1 MRSNMTIGRRRFL
14 QSLGISAAAVPFVV
28 GLDSLYVNA
37 QVPTVPKKRFLFMYS
52 PNGMLYYYWRLRLP
66 HAPET
71 DISDGKALASPNL
84 ILNPL
89 QANAK
94 HLLVLDRLSF
104 ISARGE
110 YQTAAMSPD
119 GKEHPGGHQKGI
131 ASMLTGQLLIGGA
144 QNVGDAGLANGI
156 SLDQVLA
163 NKLFAGK
170 VKFPSLEVGVQVDEN
185 LNDRYVDKRVSYNGS
200 ANPRTPN
207 NDPFDLFEKLF
218 GDATATDKD
227 KALRHFLDKSVLDA
241 ALADFDR
248 LQPKLSTSDKQ
259 LLQHHADAIRDMEK
273 RLGQVVDCGAVTGPT
288 APQGLNIAD
297 RKATHD
303 WAMKSDNFQQV
314 GAMQMDIVAQAMSC
328 GLTNIVTFMW
338 SNSETNLIYKWL
350 PIDYNIDQN
359 KGGHH
364 AMSHARAADLSQ
376 IDQWYAKQ
384 FNGFIDRFSSI
395 KESEG
400 TGTLLDNSLLM
411 WTSCLSDGAAH
422 ESRNTPVVLAGSN
435 GGYFKQ
441 GKAIQYNDVYTADQW
456 DAEPVAPSM
465 GNDVL
470 KPLVDKVA
478 SGDQKKLGTPDLGN
492 QDLCVSILNSFG
504 LEDTTFGD
512 PRFCKGA
519 LPLIKA

>member
-1 MRSNMTIGRRRFL
+1 MGNLTIGRRRFL
-14 QSLGISAAAVPFVV
+14 QGLGISAATVPFVV

-52 PNGMLYYYWRLRLP
+52 PNGMLYYNWRLRL
-66 HAPET
+66 HAQQT
-71 DISDGKALASPNL
+71 DISDGSALASPNL

-131 ASMLTGQLLIGGA
+131 GSMLTGQLLVGGA
-144 QNVGDAGLANGI
+144 ANVGDAGLANGI
-156 SLDQVLA
+156 SLDQLLA
-163 NKLFAGK
+163 TKLFTGK
-170 VKFPSLEVGVQVDEN
+170 TKFPSLEVGVQVDEN

-207 NDPFDLFEKLF
+207 NDPFDLFDKLF
-218 GDATATDKD
+218 GTAGATDKD
-227 KALRHFLDKSVLDA
+227 KTLRKYLDKSVLDA
-241 ALADFDR
+241 AVKDFDR
-248 LQPKLSTSDKQ
+248 LKPKLSSSDQQ
-259 LLQHHADAIRDMEK
+259 LLQSHADAIRAMEM
-273 RLGQVVDCGAVTGPT
+273 RLGQVVDCGAV
-288 APQGLNIAD
+288 APPVAPAGVTVTD

-303 WAMKSDNFQQV
+303 WAMKSDNFQTV
-314 GAMQMDIVAQAMSC
+314 GAMQMELVMQALAC
-328 GLTNIVTFMW
+328 GLTNVVTFMW

-350 PIDYNIDQN
+350 PIDYTIDEN

-364 AMSHARAADLSQ
+364 AMSHARAPDLQ
-376 IDQWYAKQ
+376 QVDKWYASQ
-384 FNGFIDRFSSI
+384 FNSLIDKFAAS
-395 KESEG
+395 KESDG
-400 TGTLLDNSLLM
+400 NGTLLDNSLLM

-422 ESRNTPVVLAGSN
+422 ESRNTPIVLAGSN

-441 GKAIQYNDVYTADQW
+441 GLNLQFNDVYSADQW
-456 DAEPVAPSM
+456 DAAPVAPSM
-465 GNDVL
+465 GSAVL
-470 KPLVDKVA
+470 KPLIDKVS
-478 SGDQKKLGTPDLGN
+478 SGDQKKLGSPDLSN

-504 LEDTTFGD
+504 MEDVTTFGD
-512 PRFCKGA
+512 ARFCKGA

>member
-1 MRSNMTIGRRRFL
+1 MGNLTIGRRRFL
-14 QSLGISAAAVPFVV
+14 QGLGISAAAVPFVV

-37 QVPTVPKKRFLFMYS
+37 QVPVVPKKRFLFMYS
-52 PNGMLYYYWRLRLP
+52 PNGMLYYNWRLRL

-71 DISDGKALASPNL
+71 DISDGAALASPNL

-89 QANAK
+89 QANASK
-94 HLLVLDRLSF
+94 LLVLDRLSF

-110 YQTAAMSPD
+110 YQQAAVSPD
-119 GKEHPGGHQKGI
+119 GKDHPGGHQKGI
-131 ASMLTGQLLIGGA
+131 ASMLTGQLLTGGA
-144 QNVGDAGLANGI
+144 QNVGDAGLANGV
-156 SLDQVLA
+156 SLDQLLA
-163 NKLFAGK
+163 TRLFEGK

-207 NDPFDLFEKLF
+207 NDPFDLFDKLF
-218 GDATATDKD
+218 GSAGATDKD
-227 KALRHFLDKSVLDA
+227 KALRNYLNKSVLDA
-241 ALADFDR
+241 AVKDFER
-248 LQPKLSTSDKQ
+248 LQPKLSSSDKQ
-259 LLQHHADAIRDMEK
+259 LLEHHADAIRAMEM
-273 RLGQVVDCGAVTGPT
+273 RLGQIVDCGAVQPPSAPTGV
-288 APQGLNIAD
+288 NVAD

-303 WAMKSDNFQQV
+303 WAMKSDNFAEV
-314 GAMQMDIVAQAMSC
+314 GHMQMEIVAQALSC
-328 GLTNIVTFMW
+328 GLTNVVTFMW

-350 PIDYNIDQN
+350 PIDYNIDVN

-364 AMSHARAADLSQ
+364 AMSHARAADLAQ
-376 IDQWYAKQ
+376 VDQWYAKQ
-384 FNGFIDRFSSI
+384 FNTFIDKLAGI

-400 TGTLLDNSLLM
+400 SGTLLDNSLLM

-422 ESRNTPVVLAGSN
+422 ESRNVPLVLAGSN

-441 GKAIQYNDVYTADQW
+441 GKNIQFNDVYTPDQW

-470 KPLVDKVA
+470 KPLIDKVS
-478 SGDQKKLGTPDLGN
+478 SGDQKQIGTPDLSN

-504 LEDTTFGD
+504 MDETTFGD
-512 PRFCKGA
+512 ARFCKG
-519 LPLIKA
+519 PLAQIKA

>member
-1 MRSNMTIGRRRFL
+1 MGNLTIGRRRFL
-14 QSLGISAAAVPFVV
+14 QGLGISAATVPFVV
-28 GLDSLYVNA
+28 GLDSLYVRA
-37 QVPTVPKKRFLFMYS
+37 EVPLVPKKRFLFMYT
-52 PNGMLYYYWRLRLP
+52 PNGMLYYNWRLRL
-66 HAPET
+66 HATET

-89 QANAK
+89 QPNAQN
-94 HLLVLDRLSF
+94 LLVLDRISF

-110 YQTAAMSPD
+110 YQGKEVSPD
-119 GKEHPGGHQKGI
+119 HKEHPGGHQKGI

-144 QNVGDAGLANGI
+144 ESVGDAGLANGI

-163 NKLFAGK
+163 TTLFEGK

-185 LNDRYVDKRVSYNGS
+185 LNDRYVDKRVSYNAS

-207 NDPFDLFEKLF
+207 NDPFDLFDKLF
-218 GDATATDKD
+218 GTPGAQDQD
-227 KALRHFLDKSVLDA
+227 KALRAYLDKSVLDA
-241 ALADFDR
+241 SVKDFQR
-248 LQPKLSTSDKQ
+248 LQPKLSKSDQ
-259 LLQHHADAIRDMEK
+259 ELLQHHADAIRDMEK
-273 RLGQVVDCGAVTGPT
+273 RLGQVVDCGAVQSPT
-288 APQGLNIAD
+288 APNGLNIKD

-314 GAMQMDIVAQAMSC
+314 GAMQMEIVAQAMSC

-350 PIDYNIDQN
+350 PIDYNIEQN

-364 AMSHARAADLSQ
+364 AMSHARAADLAQ
-376 IDQWYAKQ
+376 VDKWYASQ
-384 FNGFIDRFSSI
+384 FNGFIDKFKAI

-422 ESRNTPVVLAGSN
+422 ESRNTPIVLAGSN

-441 GKAIQYNDVYTADQW
+441 GKNIQFNDVYTADQW
-456 DAEPVAPSM
+456 DAEPLAPSM
-465 GNDVL
+465 GNGVL
-470 KPLVDKVA
+470 NPIIDKVA
-478 SGDQKKLGTPDLGN
+478 SGDQKKVGNPDLSN

-504 LEDTTFGD
+504 VETNTFGD
-512 PRFCKGA
+512 PRFCKGP
-519 LPLIKA
+519 LPHIKA